1 MTTKTLVDTV
11 NAQSLLW
18 GAGRAVCGLWSLI
31 VALGWLALL
40 VAGMAAGYWVAVVA
54 IPAIAAALVAVVVAV
69 AAFVVAAAKVAV
81 ALVVVVALGRAA
93 QQVGGLAQWA
103 PKTGGWDAR
112 PAWQSAGVPA

>member
-1 MTTKTLVDTV
+1 MTTKNLVDNV

-18 GAGRAVCGLWSLI
+18 DAGRAVCGLWPLI
-31 VALGWLALL
+31 VSLGWLALIG
-40 VAGMAAGYWVAVVA
+40 VGMAAGYWVAVVA
-54 IPAIAAALVAVVVAV
+54 VPMLVAALVSFWVAV